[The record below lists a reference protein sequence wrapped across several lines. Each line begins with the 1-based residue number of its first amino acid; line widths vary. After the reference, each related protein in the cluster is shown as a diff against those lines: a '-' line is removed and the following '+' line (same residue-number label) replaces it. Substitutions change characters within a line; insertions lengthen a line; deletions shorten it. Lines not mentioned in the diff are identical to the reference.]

1 MSCVPHFA
9 TNETVPF
16 AYTHAETEP
25 ETVRTLS
32 ESPRPTVS
40 HAPPAGRSIRFT
52 SVRTPVYQYTWQHRT
67 ETSSNAPVT
76 PAARR
81 LFSSVRASSS
91 ALPYTNPETSAVCCV
106 ARTDTRRCGRFGC
119 GSANRTVLFWI
130 VTECTPARRACAV
143 RAYRAST
150 RAVSAPGNQ
159 PLNEAYATLAE
170 PLCAPM
176 AATTPAS
183 GSLSPIEGSEAHS
196 APSVSISEKNRARKQ
211 TENARKKGEPEKSKK
226 GKKGKWAASR
236 PTKAR
241 MFLFYLVGGT
251 WLVRRP
257 FRVEGPTIYDEAGL
271 VVGKV
276 TEPAGLAL
284 IGATSA
290 PTTVAGP
297 STYGFENDRHWE
309 VPLADRLERLGSTP
323 RPGLLTVQVVLRAS
337 ALVSAPDLTGI
348 GIALSAPRNML
359 SRLPP
364 DLLYFVANRT
374 IGTPDE
380 LATQVYIGIPRVLRG
395 TARAAFT
402 AAATA
407 EEQKVRA
414 VSGWYKVGYAT
425 PGAESPDALGAAAAA
440 VGVTAASG
448 VQPSPVER
456 AFGKLIAAMAT
467 DPSGS
472 NPAWSFGTGVGSIDR
487 AALLCLDGV
496 PLSKRIALTLFG
508 DGGCATST
516 EAWDA
521 AVAAC
526 SIPSKGI
533 DVSLSLSWLQPSQIR
548 DNSF

>member
-1 MSCVPHFA
+1 
-9 TNETVPF
+9 
-16 AYTHAETEP
+16 
-25 ETVRTLS
+25 
-32 ESPRPTVS
+32 
-40 HAPPAGRSIRFT
+40 
-52 SVRTPVYQYTWQHRT
+52 
-67 ETSSNAPVT
+67 
-76 PAARR
+76 
-81 LFSSVRASSS
+81 
-91 ALPYTNPETSAVCCV
+91 
-106 ARTDTRRCGRFGC
+106 
-119 GSANRTVLFWI
+119 
-130 VTECTPARRACAV
+130 
-143 RAYRAST
+143 
-150 RAVSAPGNQ
+150 
-159 PLNEAYATLAE
+159 
-170 PLCAPM
+170 
-176 AATTPAS
+176 
-183 GSLSPIEGSEAHS
+183 
-196 APSVSISEKNRARKQ
+196 
-211 TENARKKGEPEKSKK
+211 
-226 GKKGKWAASR
+226 
-236 PTKAR
+236 

-257 FRVEGPTIYDEAGL
+257 FRVEGPNIYDEAGF

-323 RPGLLTVQVVLRAS
+323 RPGLLKVQVVLRPS
-337 ALVSAPDLTGI
+337 AVVSPPDLTGI
-348 GIALSAPRNML
+348 GIALGSTRNML

-374 IGTPDE
+374 IRTPDE

-395 TARAAFT
+395 SARAAFT

-407 EEQKVRA
+407 EEKKVRA

-440 VGVTAASG
+440 VSDAAANG
-448 VQPSPVER
+448 QTPPSPVER

-467 DPSGS
+467 DPSGP

-533 DVSLSLSWLQPSQIR
+533 DASLSDSWLQPSQTR
-548 DNSF
+548 DRSF